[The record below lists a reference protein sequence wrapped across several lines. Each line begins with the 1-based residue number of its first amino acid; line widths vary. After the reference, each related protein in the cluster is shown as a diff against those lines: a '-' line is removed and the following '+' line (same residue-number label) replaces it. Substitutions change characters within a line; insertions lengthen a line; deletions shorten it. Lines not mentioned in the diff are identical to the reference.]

1 MSRSIRRIYTC
12 RYSDTG
18 QLKAYVEWADGAR
31 TEGEAELY
39 HGVPIPVGTHMG
51 ALFDAGLAAGLV
63 PEHQTW

>member
-1 MSRSIRRIYTC
+1 MGNKRRSNRRANAK
-12 RYSDTG
+12 G
-18 QLKAYVEWADGAR
+18 R